1 MTHAP
6 TRTRKRSRGFTLVEL
21 LVAIGILAIVAVLGW
36 RGLDA
41 IVRARVSLNSDLEQT
56 RGLQLAFS
64 QMQSDGQNIVD
75 AANIGNRTIIASQP
89 GIFSLVRMSYSEGQ
103 PPRVQVV
110 TYRLRDGVLSRTEST
125 PTRDL
130 IALDAAWSAAMNDAD
145 NLQRVVLKTDVET
158 MSIRSW
164 VTNGTA
170 WRSGTDAP
178 TTTTT
183 GTTGTSTTTSSQ
195 GTTTSSGQ
203 TTQTS
208 PGQQGTSAATTAAT
222 NVPLTGL
229 EVSLKLREQPGPLLK
244 VFLLGA
250 A

>member
-1 MTHAP
+1 MMTRTP
-6 TRTRKRSRGFTLVEL
+6 TRPRTRSRGFTLVEL

-75 AANIGNRTIIASQP
+75 AANIGNRAVIASQP

-110 TYRLRDGVLSRTEST
+110 TYRLRDGVLTRSEST

-130 IALDAAWSAAMNDAD
+130 VALDAAWTAAMSDAD
-145 NLQRVVLKTDVET
+145 SLQRVVLKTDVEAMT
-158 MSIRSW
+158 IRSW

-183 GTTGTSTTTSSQ
+183 GTSTPSSPLGTTSPSQ
-195 GTTTSSGQ
+195 TA
-203 TTQTS
+203 QTS
-208 PGQQGTSAATTAAT
+208 PGQQGTSPTPAAAA

-229 EVSLKLREQPGPLLK
+229 EVSLKLRDRPGPLLK